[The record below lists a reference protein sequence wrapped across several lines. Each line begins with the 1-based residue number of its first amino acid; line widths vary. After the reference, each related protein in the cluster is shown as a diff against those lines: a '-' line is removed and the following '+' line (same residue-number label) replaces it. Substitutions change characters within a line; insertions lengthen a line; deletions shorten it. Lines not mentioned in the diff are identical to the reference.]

1 MPLPFSSRREK
12 KEGKEKK
19 KHTKKIAGRKCHRM
33 LRIYMFVVTLAFVHI
48 EFHCPEAYWDYEISI
63 ESLAALFVHKAI
75 PVPAFH
81 LR

>member
-1 MPLPFSSRREK
+1 
-12 KEGKEKK
+12 
-19 KHTKKIAGRKCHRM
+19 
-33 LRIYMFVVTLAFVHI
+33 MFVVTLAFVHI